1 LAIYAVP
8 SAIGQQSVDE
18 DGKHF
23 NVVELGRRQTPLAIF
38 IIDQR
43 DGDLGTYC
51 EFGVAFFVTPRDE
64 PWSVP
69 GWYIKTSPV
78 NDPFSCEAGNHLW
91 SYRKTTDY
99 DLAFTYEDDKYV
111 RCTLSRGSYGVLSI
125 SFPRGGSGS
134 STAIPWY
141 TYTLG
146 NGLLLPKGIP
156 HRTTFTRTGRGE
168 RIRAGGDGVTLEPS
182 NATENTHD
190 SLEKLVHEL
199 GLTKSSHPFLHSWTE
214 HMSGEFGSPVLCR
227 SRSTAGTPDKD
238 QLPDF

>member
-1 LAIYAVP
+1 LSRAYLAAGADFWERGWEVHTRYAQQAFSDVVSGQAAAQNAGDIVSTITRTYRHYATELAMMPWLAAARLEAELARGANSGAGHRAGQIFTPEKKSSIFAKEGRSVTFPVSVRDARHGLAIYAVP

-111 RCTLSRGSYGVLSI
+111 RCTLS
-125 SFPRGGSGS
+125 
-134 STAIPWY
+134 
-141 TYTLG
+141 
-146 NGLLLPKGIP
+146 
-156 HRTTFTRTGRGE
+156 
-168 RIRAGGDGVTLEPS
+168 
-182 NATENTHD
+182 
-190 SLEKLVHEL
+190 
-199 GLTKSSHPFLHSWTE
+199 
-214 HMSGEFGSPVLCR
+214 
-227 SRSTAGTPDKD
+227 
-238 QLPDF
+238 